1 MALTAEIAAL
11 VQRAEVVEEGMGDGM
26 DEEGGVQ
33 RVLERL
39 REMEGAQG
47 IVVSAILEVYPPHSF
62 ELFFSPLL
70 VLRIPLFTF
79 PHYPSMS
86 SFCSPCILFP

>member
-1 MALTAEIAAL
+1 MPLTGEVVPL
-11 VQRAEVVEEGMGDGM
+11 VERGEVVEEGMGDGM

-47 IVVSAILEVYPPHSF
+47 IVVSAILEVFVPP
-62 ELFFSPLL
+62 FFSPLL
-70 VLRIPLFTF
+70 
-79 PHYPSMS
+79 
-86 SFCSPCILFP
+86 SPCL